1 MYKKKLQVFQETDNP
16 DTSLILVFN
25 KGQRS
30 NTEVGHQ
37 DRPQGLLN
45 IKYSTYKATMITV
58 F

>member
-25 KGQRS
+25 NGQRS

-45 IKYSTYKATMITV
+45 IKYSTL
-58 F
+58 